1 MRCPYC
7 GVNYTDGER
16 QCPICGKRAPL
27 NAPKKKKTIDF
38 GIPRESEE
46 ANYTAKST
54 EQKQTYRDSS
64 NAFQDIPKREQK
76 EKPDA
81 ESAWQ
86 RAARGE
92 HSHGNPL
99 EPKKKNGCGIGCL
112 IVVIVFIVIS
122 ILGSLSF
129 DFASSTQE
137 ELENLIDSVLE
148 ETDGSH
154 TDDTY
159 QAVDM
164 PSILNGIWK
173 NSDAS
178 LSLTIDN
185 GVVSWKNADG
195 SFTTDSPTLYQLHL
209 TEDNILDYL
218 SEDLQEKY
226 PLSQY
231 TYYDLTCWGTDDSDD
246 DDEHYIEM
254 ILFVPQDAAQLYSF
268 DYYDC
273 DTYKTNTMTK
283 GGVRSKQVG
292 DPSAVPAEQS
302 T

>member
-1 MRCPYC
+1 MLFR
-7 GVNYTDGER
+7 
-16 QCPICGKRAPL
+16 
-27 NAPKKKKTIDF
+27 
-38 GIPRESEE
+38 S
-46 ANYTAKST
+46 
-54 EQKQTYRDSS
+54 
-64 NAFQDIPKREQK
+64 
-76 EKPDA
+76 
-81 ESAWQ
+81 
-86 RAARGE
+86 
-92 HSHGNPL
+92 
-99 EPKKKNGCGIGCL
+99 
-112 IVVIVFIVIS
+112 
-122 ILGSLSF
+122 
-129 DFASSTQE
+129 
-137 ELENLIDSVLE
+137 IDSVLE

>member
-1 MRCPYC
+1 MRFRTSP
-7 GVNYTDGER
+7 NANR
-16 QCPICGKRAPL
+16 KR
-27 NAPKKKKTIDF
+27 
-38 GIPRESEE
+38 
-46 ANYTAKST
+46 
-54 EQKQTYRDSS
+54 
-64 NAFQDIPKREQK
+64 
-76 EKPDA
+76 
-81 ESAWQ
+81 
-86 RAARGE
+86 
-92 HSHGNPL
+92 
-99 EPKKKNGCGIGCL
+99 NGCGIGCL

-129 DFASSTQE
+129 DFASNTQE

>member
-1 MRCPYC
+1 M
-7 GVNYTDGER
+7 
-16 QCPICGKRAPL
+16 
-27 NAPKKKKTIDF
+27 
-38 GIPRESEE
+38 
-46 ANYTAKST
+46 
-54 EQKQTYRDSS
+54 
-64 NAFQDIPKREQK
+64 
-76 EKPDA
+76 
-81 ESAWQ
+81 
-86 RAARGE
+86 
-92 HSHGNPL
+92 
-99 EPKKKNGCGIGCL
+99 
-112 IVVIVFIVIS
+112 IVFIVIS

-129 DFASSTQE
+129 DFASNTQE

-195 SFTTDSPTLYQLHL
+195 SFTTDSPTLYQLYL
-209 TEDNILDYL
+209 TEDNISDYL